1 MIKHRAHQASLSTA
15 VSAVAETEQPDAST
29 EATGCARGQIGRPLP
44 GKLASGLG
52 RRPATVLVVEEGPF
66 SLMMLNAALVEASFE
81 VIPAHSV
88 ADALIHVESGSA
100 RPNAMMINMEASRP
114 DSAQVGLVSL
124 ARRRWPELA
133 VLALLAT
140 SADIDP
146 GVSGMPNGTR
156 TMTGPIVLEDLVD
169 NLQALL
175 ASRGNIGLQGQAAV
189 ALRLH

>member
-1 MIKHRAHQASLSTA
+1 MSKNRAYQASLSTV

-29 EATGCARGQIGRPLP
+29 EAAGCARGQIGRPSP
-44 GKLASGLG
+44 GKLASGVG
-52 RRPATVLVVEEGPF
+52 RRPATVLVVEEGPL

-88 ADALIHVESGSA
+88 ADALTHVESGSA
-100 RPNAMMINMEASRP
+100 QPDAMVIDMEGSRP
-114 DSAQVGLVSL
+114 DGARVRLMSL

-133 VLALLAT
+133 VLTT

-146 GVSGMPNGTR
+146 GVSGMPNGTL
-156 TMTGPIVLEDLVD
+156 TMTGPIVLEDLVA

-175 ASRGNIGLQGQAAV
+175 ASRGNIGLHGQAAV
-189 ALRLH
+189 SSGLH